1 MECRKAHAYDLQVE
15 GKNEYF
21 ANGILVHNCDPAAVA
36 RITYDPDT
44 HTVWAKELLYE
55 TGMLTA
61 DIARVVRKDIL
72 TRPREIRIG
81 DRVVRWHDGRL
92 WERKDYEGGYKFE
105 SIDLSMTE
113 DAFADAGFK
122 GWEVSALREA
132 VASIQRCD
140 GEVYCDPAR
149 PEQIREMKINH
160 GLWAMPAVNTDKV
173 GRIEYLKYFD
183 VCYIGENIR
192 QEVNT
197 YCWQQSKND
206 KTQYINKPQ
215 DGGDHQMDCLSYGV
229 CTHLR
234 RLGIANKLGEQ

>member
-1 MECRKAHAYDLQVE
+1 MTDAEWPDALPCWYGVDW
-15 GKNEYF
+15 GF
-21 ANGILVHNCDPAAVA
+21 ANDPAAVL
-36 RITYDPDT
+36 RVTYDPET
-44 HTVWAKELLYE
+44 HTVWLRELLYE

-61 DIARVVRKDIL
+61 DIARVIRTDIL
-72 TRPREIRIG
+72 YRPRTIRIG
-81 DRVVRWHDGRL
+81 DKRIAWRDGHL
-92 WERKDYEGGYKFE
+92 VGV
-105 SIDLSMTE
+105 DLTMTD

-122 GWEVSALREA
+122 GWEVSELREA
-132 VASIQRCD
+132 VAAIQRCD

-183 VCYIGENIR
+183 VRYIGDNIR
-192 QEVNT
+192 QEVNA
-197 YCWQQSKND
+197 YCWEQSKND

-215 DGGDHQMDCLSYGV
+215 DGGDHLMDAASYGV

-234 RLGIANKLGEQ
+234 RQGIANKLGEQ